1 MNKFGSILL
10 HKKPAILLLFLVPSF
25 GIVFFLAGCGK
36 LPIYKNQNNLLK
48 LQKGMSKG
56 KVLEVMGEPDF
67 HEVYESLYGH
77 TLMIAY
83 YYTHHQKWDGKI
95 TKDECTPVVIKNE
108 KLIGWGDDFYQW
120 LQRREKKINHR

>member
-1 MNKFGSILL
+1 MTESGSIFMGRRPPTLV
-10 HKKPAILLLFLVPSF
+10 LFLAASLAT
-25 GIVFFLAGCGK
+25 VFFLVGCGK

-56 KVLEVMGEPDF
+56 KVLEVMGAPNFD
-67 HEVYESLYGH
+67 EVYESLYGH

-83 YYTHHQKWDGKI
+83 YYTHHQKFDGKI

-120 LQRREKKINHR
+120 FQRREKKINHQ

>member
-1 MNKFGSILL
+1 MNNFGSIYIRQ
-10 HKKPAILLLFLVPSF
+10 KPAILLLFLAAGF
-25 GIVFFLAGCGK
+25 TIVFLEVGCSK
-36 LPIYKNQNNLLK
+36 IPIYKNQNSLLK

-83 YYTHHQKWDGKI
+83 YYTHHQKFDGKI

-120 LQRREKKINHR
+120 FQRREKKINHQ